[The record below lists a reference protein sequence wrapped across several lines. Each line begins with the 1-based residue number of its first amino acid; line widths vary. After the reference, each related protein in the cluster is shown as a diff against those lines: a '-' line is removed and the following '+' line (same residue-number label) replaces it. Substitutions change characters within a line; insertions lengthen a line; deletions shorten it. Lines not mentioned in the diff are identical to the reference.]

1 MQQQGGDASADNEV
15 MSILS
20 SPVRQKNFVVKP
32 QPRAGGHAVTGSGG
46 LCPPSPGANGQC
58 LPGSAAAADSYLQNS
73 SSSALVGGVVGV
85 GGGGGGVGG
94 GCRGVEAGLLGGGS
108 VVDPGRLA
116 NGPSPPHTPGLPKST
131 SASWDPQ
138 VQSSSSAFSVPAGR
152 GIGGGGGG
160 RGEGPGGTGGVGMGS
175 AGFGGL
181 GLGGFSS
188 SGGDHRDF
196 QVRLG

>member
-1 MQQQGGDASADNEV
+1 MEQQGGDASADNEV

-20 SPVRQKNFVVKP
+20 SPGRQKNFVVKP
-32 QPRAGGHAVTGSGG
+32 QPRAGGHSVTGSGA

-73 SSSALVGGVVGV
+73 SSTTVGGGGSGV
-85 GGGGGGVGG
+85 GGGGRGADSGLQGSGG
-94 GCRGVEAGLLGGGS
+94 
-108 VVDPGRLA
+108 VVDPGRLM

-131 SASWDPQ
+131 SASWDPH

-152 GIGGGGGG
+152 AIGGGG
-160 RGEGPGGTGGVGMGS
+160 RGEGAGGAGGVGMGS

-181 GLGGFSS
+181 GLGGFAAA
-188 SGGDHRDF
+188 GGDLRDF
-196 QVRLG
+196 QVRLGVSCAGLWV